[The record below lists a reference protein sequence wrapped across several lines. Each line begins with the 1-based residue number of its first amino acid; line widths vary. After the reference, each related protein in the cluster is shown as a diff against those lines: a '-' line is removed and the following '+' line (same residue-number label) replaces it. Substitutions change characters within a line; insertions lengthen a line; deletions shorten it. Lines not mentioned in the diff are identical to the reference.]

1 MFYVLPTLIDGL
13 YCLFIYSQGSKWNKL
28 PRSIQMVLQKDE
40 SDKGF
45 WERLLKD
52 KQLEKTNVKVRS
64 HKALR
69 VSWPALGFEHTEQCR
84 IEASL

>member
-1 MFYVLPTLIDGL
+1 MLPILIDGL
-13 YCLFIYSQGSKWNKL
+13 YGVFIYTQGSKWNKL

-64 HKALR
+64 HR
-69 VSWPALGFEHTEQCR
+69 R
-84 IEASL
+84 